1 MNVTDG
7 KVILLVIDNPDDV
20 TLVRRTLARHCSG
33 HDVILAQDGA
43 EALKYL
49 FGDGGGPLAGAR
61 PLPAA
66 IVLDLKLPRV
76 DGAEVLRRLR
86 ADERMRGLPV
96 VVFSSPTEI
105 CDLTQAGGN
114 QELKN
119 LRAAGDFAQFGE
131 AVRHLGAFLR
141 GA

>member
-1 MNVTDG
+1 MNVIDG
-7 KVILLVIDNPDDV
+7 RVILLVIDNPDDV
-20 TLVRRTLARHCSG
+20 MLVRRTLARHCIG
-33 HDVILAQDGA
+33 HDVILAHDGA
-43 EALKYL
+43 EALQYL
-49 FGDGGGPLAGAR
+49 FGDGGGPLSGAR

-66 IVLDLKLPRV
+66 IVLDMKLPRI

-86 ADERMRGLPV
+86 ADERMRRLPV
-96 VVFSSPTEI
+96 VVFSSATEI
-105 CDLTQAGGN
+105 RTFTRAGGN
-114 QELKN
+114 HELEN